1 MTDDPGLAIT
11 SGRTALGIELGSTRI
26 KAVLVGPDHEPLA
39 SGGHDWENQFVD
51 RVWTYSLDAVRTGLQ
66 EAVAALLA
74 EVEQRY
80 GARPTTFGAI
90 GVSPM
95 MHGSLAFDADDE
107 LLVPFRT
114 WRNTTTGPAAAELS
128 ELFGTNIP
136 LRWSIA
142 HLHQAVL
149 DAEPHVPEVRFLTTL
164 AGYVHWRL
172 TGRKVLGV
180 GDASGMFPIDS
191 STRDYDATM
200 LASYDRL
207 LADRAPGT
215 SLRPLLPDV
224 LVAGQPAGALTE
236 EG

>member
-90 GVSPM
+90 GVSAM
-95 MHGSLAFDADDE
+95 MHGYLAFDADDE

-114 WRNTTTGPAAAELS
+114 WRNTSTGPAAAELT
-128 ELFGTNIP
+128 ELFGLNIP

-142 HLHQAVL
+142 HVHQAIL
-149 DAEPHVPEVRFLTTL
+149 DEEPHVPEVRFVTTL

-172 TGRKVLGV
+172 TGRKVTGV
-180 GDASGMFPIDS
+180 GDASGIFPIDDV
-191 STRDYDATM
+191 THDYDAELLGRYGS
-200 LASYDRL
+200 LAGE
-207 LADRAPGT
+207 RAPG
-215 SLRPLLPDV
+215 LDLAALLPEV
-224 LVAGQPAGALTE
+224 FVAG
-236 EG
+236 